1 MSRNREYYPR
11 SEEEEMVSGIVAG
24 KRAHKRS
31 DYRYVQKCKK
41 RQRKAKKQ
49 CRKANIQ
56 LRNRIRNRDDQFI
69 QSWSSEKNL
78 KN

>member
-24 KRAHKRS
+24 KRAHKSS

-69 QSWSSEKNL
+69 QSWSPEKSI